1 MLPYLKRT
9 QPRERYKKFW
19 LFHTNTAG
27 YVQAKSSRFQHQTLC
42 RNKIWNS
49 ENIQSQG
56 RNSKSQTK
64 QSLCKVR
71 RQGRSDGWHSRT
83 VQFFVIW
90 EYITA
95 REHRGLGKTVTKAQ
109 GCHMSMYPQITRA
122 EAGNLKTDA
131 QPYMTYRKNTNTCSC
146 CDRTNHSKYQSSCWH
161 LRTGLTA
168 RSRSFNLQK
177 LAWCSWLAQMSYQE

>member
-19 LFHTNTAG
+19 LLHTNTAG
-27 YVQAKSSRFQHQTLC
+27 WVQAKSSRFQHQTLC
-42 RNKIWNS
+42 RNKSWNS

-71 RQGRSDGWHSRT
+71 RQGRSDSWHSRT

-122 EAGNLKTDA
+122 EAGWIWRQMPNLTWH
-131 QPYMTYRKNTNTCSC
+131 TE
-146 CDRTNHSKYQSSCWH
+146 RTQIPVAAV
-161 LRTGLTA
+161 TGPTILNIKAAVDT
-168 RSRSFNLQK
+168 
-177 LAWCSWLAQMSYQE
+177 